1 MAVKFLCENC
11 QYEVPLEDD
20 RCPFCGKTFYSVYCP
35 RCHKEGLP
43 FEFREGCPR
52 CGYMKE
58 SVKSFH
64 RKSHRP
70 GKRGAKT
77 FLPRWCYSAAAILL
91 VVGIIGLV
99 VFLLTR

>member
-11 QYEVPLEDD
+11 KYEVPLEDE

-43 FEFREGCPR
+43 HEFRRGCPR

-58 SVKSFH
+58 GVKSSH
-64 RKSHRP
+64 HKSRRSG
-70 GKRGAKT
+70 GKGAQV
-77 FLPRWCYSAAAILL
+77 FLPRWCYSAAALL
-91 VVGIIGLV
+91 LLAGIIGLI
-99 VFLLTR
+99 LYLALR